1 MSCTNMESRILGYVD
16 GRLKDSERLE
26 MEKHLAACTACSV
39 RVNEFRS
46 VSALLDEMPMVEPSP
61 AFDVRVRA
69 RMAAEPVQ
77 QSWWAWL
84 RPSPRIA
91 FAASMLL
98 LATVWLGYNS
108 HNVSPLPITPEDA
121 DASLMKDISVMED
134 HDSLANF
141 EPLKALPDP
150 VETEETDQ
158 QM

>member
-1 MSCTNMESRILGYVD
+1 MSCTNMEGRILGYVD

-26 MEKHLAACTACSV
+26 MEKHLAGCVACSV
-39 RVNEFRS
+39 RVKEFRS
-46 VSALLDEMPMVEPSP
+46 VSALLDEMPVVEPSP

-98 LATVWLGYNS
+98 GAILWIGYRTQP
-108 HNVSPLPITPEDA
+108 VTPLPISPEEA
-121 DASLMKDISVMED
+121 RACLMQDISAMED
-134 HDSLANF
+134 HDTLAKF
-141 EPLKALPDP
+141 
-150 VETEETDQ
+150 
-158 QM
+158 

>member
-1 MSCTNMESRILGYVD
+1 MSCTNMEGRILGYVD

-26 MEKHLAACTACSV
+26 MEKHLAGCVACSV
-39 RVNEFRS
+39 RVKEFRS
-46 VSALLDEMPMVEPSP
+46 VSALLDEMPVVEPSP

-98 LATVWLGYNS
+98 LSPVWLGYNS
-108 HNVSPLPITPEDA
+108 HKVAPLPITPQDA
-121 DASLMKDISVMED
+121 HSSPIPTFSAVDNTG
-134 HDSLANF
+134 H
-141 EPLKALPDP
+141 
-150 VETEETDQ
+150 T
-158 QM
+158 

>member
-1 MSCTNMESRILGYVD
+1 MGIMSCTNMEGRILGYVD

-26 MEKHLAACTACSV
+26 MEKHLAGCVACSV
-39 RVNEFRS
+39 RVKEFRS
-46 VSALLDEMPMVEPSP
+46 VSALLDEMPVVEPSA

-121 DASLMKDISVMED
+121 DASVMED

-141 EPLKALPDP
+141 EPLKALPAP
-150 VETEETDQ
+150 VDTEDSDQ